1 VAPRLG
7 GFVVNFSLPCA
18 LWPARPAEP
27 RPSVAGA
34 APGALVLG
42 TTDDPATPL
51 VSARHLA
58 RALGGASLVVVPG
71 DRHTAFGA
79 GSDCVDEVVVD
90 YLLAPRDRRPRVTR
104 C

>member
-1 VAPRLG
+1 M
-7 GFVVNFSLPCA
+7 
-18 LWPARPAEP
+18 WPARPAEP

-42 TTDDPATPL
+42 TTRDPATPL

-58 RALGGASLVVVPG
+58 RLLGGASLVIVPG
-71 DRHTAFGA
+71 DRHTAFAG
-79 GSDCVDEVVVD
+79 GSDCADEAVVA
-90 YLLAPRDRRPRVTR
+90 YLLAPRDRRPRVAR